1 MLQAERGS
9 RLCHIPKYSVF
20 GPRQPFGR
28 IVIHVPLSSIGV
40 RLGYTAQRAVCPRRA
55 ARCLLRLGVP
65 EETSGS
71 KLHRLLF
78 EQFVQNELQWS
89 LEDMDDTSSKR
100 LPRTT
105 ETKYLGM

>member
-28 IVIHVPLSSIGV
+28 SVIHVPLSSIGV
-40 RLGYTAQRAVCPRRA
+40 RLGHTAQRAV
-55 ARCLLRLGVP
+55 GVP

-89 LEDMDDTSSKR
+89 LE
-100 LPRTT
+100 
-105 ETKYLGM
+105 EHG